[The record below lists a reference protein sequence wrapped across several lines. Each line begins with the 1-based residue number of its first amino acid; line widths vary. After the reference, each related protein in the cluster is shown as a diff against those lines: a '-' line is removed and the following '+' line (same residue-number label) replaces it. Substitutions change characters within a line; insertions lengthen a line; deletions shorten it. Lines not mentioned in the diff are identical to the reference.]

1 MTDFCNKTK
10 ELHAWESSRTLRDDI
25 ILHLYRPDHE
35 RDYGQEAIEILLQVT
50 ENQGD
55 DREVILAGYRAFV

>member
-10 ELHAWESSRTLRDDI
+10 ELHARESSRTLRDDI
-25 ILHLYRPDHE
+25 ILHLYHPDHE

-55 DREVILAGYRAFV
+55 DLDVILAGYRAFV

>member
-10 ELHAWESSRTLRDDI
+10 ELHARDSSRTLRNDM
-25 ILHLYRPDHE
+25 ILHLYRWDHE
-35 RDYGQEAIEILLQVT
+35 RHYGQEVIEILLQVT

-55 DREVILAGYRAFV
+55 DLVRILAGYRAFV